1 MKNFEV
7 YLKNPKTF
15 ELLNN
20 GVSKVTE
27 MTGDQDQLKTLRFEL
42 ETFVCDGEYARGIER
57 ILSAYL
63 SGLNKPEQQAAWVS
77 GFFGSGKSHL
87 VKMLRYLWVDF
98 TFPDGA
104 SARSIVNLPS
114 SVHDLFVE
122 LTNRGR
128 MYGGLRAAA
137 GTLGDGSMENVRLA
151 FLQLIFRAA
160 SLPENI
166 AAARFVIW
174 LREKGI
180 FDSIVASLSARNLS
194 PEKEFRNFFVSTLL
208 AESLVQADASFGTP
222 QNAQAAIRTQFP
234 IKTTPTVDETVDLI
248 RSIFGDNGR
257 MPLTLLVVDEIQ
269 QYIGDRV
276 QQAMDVQQI
285 AEHCATDFHSRL
297 LLVGT
302 GQSALA
308 ATPNLQRL
316 QARFTVKVPLSDSDV
331 ENVIRKTV
339 LAKKPEKLA
348 DIQKVIDAHQGEI
361 SRHLHNT
368 RLATMSS
375 DAAIYAADYP
385 LLPVRL
391 RFWEKVLRNVDA
403 SGTTAQ
409 LRTQLGIVFDAAR
422 ATSDQ
427 SLGHVVPGD
436 FIYDQKASDLLN
448 TGILPR
454 QYHETI
460 MALRDNTP
468 EGTLKSR
475 LCALMFL
482 IAQLPRTGGA
492 DDGVRSDTDT
502 LADLLIQD
510 LQKDSASLRK
520 DIPTLLDE
528 LVTQGKAMLV
538 ENEYR
543 LQTPEGADWL
553 HDFKTRRNRIL
564 NDEPRIGTAR
574 EQELQTA
581 LGKALRPLV
590 LSQGVSRQPRDMEL
604 VLSSAMPAQ
613 PAQKLVLWV
622 RHGWADQEKTVLTDA
637 RTAGNESPMLFCF
650 LPRSA
655 VHEDLR
661 QNLASSLA
669 AGETLE
675 HKGTPNGPEAIEA
688 CNAIKTQQQL
698 ADLEVQKYLRQILA
712 EAKVFQGG
720 GSEGSGVELVDKVS
734 DAAKDALQR
743 LFPRFNEADSA
754 NWGQVLQGARS
765 GNVGALQAVNY
776 RGETDRHPACKQI
789 YDLIG
794 PGKKGKDVRDNF
806 KGEPFGWPQD
816 AIDAALVMLT
826 LSGNLRASINGQPA
840 TAAALNQTQISGA
853 VFYVDV
859 PPLTVTQRLD
869 LKALF
874 QKLDVSTPSGQE
886 PAAAA
891 AFLEKLLVLADGAG
905 GDSPKPEKPDISSIK
920 DLQGLSGNAQLAAI
934 HDRKDGISES
944 IILWGKAKAEIA
956 KRHPCW
962 QRLQDLHALAV
973 GLPEAAEI
981 GQSLEAI
988 MASRGLLLEPD
999 PVPPLIKKLLEAL
1012 RRTLNGI
1019 QTSLVETY
1027 QREMI
1032 ALEANS
1038 IWQRLEKETQ
1048 HALIERFQLQPPTPI
1063 KLASEADI
1071 LAALKESSLNGRRT
1085 LVEAMPQRFQKALE
1099 EAARLLEPKATRV
1112 ALPAATIHDEKELDT
1127 WIDEVRDTI
1136 KDYLKEG
1143 PVIL

>member
-160 SLPENI
+160 GLPENI

-194 PEKEFRNFFVSTLL
+194 PEKEFRNFFVSTPL

-248 RSIFGDNGR
+248 RSIFGDNDR
-257 MPLTLLVVDEIQ
+257 MPLTLLVVDEVQ

-375 DAAIYAADYP
+375 DAAVYAADYP

-510 LQKDSASLRK
+510 HFR
-520 DIPTLLDE
+520 
-528 LVTQGKAMLV
+528 
-538 ENEYR
+538 
-543 LQTPEGADWL
+543 
-553 HDFKTRRNRIL
+553 
-564 NDEPRIGTAR
+564 
-574 EQELQTA
+574 
-581 LGKALRPLV
+581 
-590 LSQGVSRQPRDMEL
+590 
-604 VLSSAMPAQ
+604 
-613 PAQKLVLWV
+613 
-622 RHGWADQEKTVLTDA
+622 
-637 RTAGNESPMLFCF
+637 
-650 LPRSA
+650 
-655 VHEDLR
+655 
-661 QNLASSLA
+661 
-669 AGETLE
+669 
-675 HKGTPNGPEAIEA
+675 
-688 CNAIKTQQQL
+688 
-698 ADLEVQKYLRQILA
+698 
-712 EAKVFQGG
+712 
-720 GSEGSGVELVDKVS
+720 
-734 DAAKDALQR
+734 
-743 LFPRFNEADSA
+743 
-754 NWGQVLQGARS
+754 
-765 GNVGALQAVNY
+765 
-776 RGETDRHPACKQI
+776 
-789 YDLIG
+789 
-794 PGKKGKDVRDNF
+794 
-806 KGEPFGWPQD
+806 
-816 AIDAALVMLT
+816 
-826 LSGNLRASINGQPA
+826 
-840 TAAALNQTQISGA
+840 
-853 VFYVDV
+853 
-859 PPLTVTQRLD
+859 
-869 LKALF
+869 
-874 QKLDVSTPSGQE
+874 
-886 PAAAA
+886 
-891 AFLEKLLVLADGAG
+891 
-905 GDSPKPEKPDISSIK
+905 
-920 DLQGLSGNAQLAAI
+920 
-934 HDRKDGISES
+934 
-944 IILWGKAKAEIA
+944 
-956 KRHPCW
+956 
-962 QRLQDLHALAV
+962 
-973 GLPEAAEI
+973 
-981 GQSLEAI
+981 
-988 MASRGLLLEPD
+988 
-999 PVPPLIKKLLEAL
+999 
-1012 RRTLNGI
+1012 
-1019 QTSLVETY
+1019 
-1027 QREMI
+1027 
-1032 ALEANS
+1032 
-1038 IWQRLEKETQ
+1038 
-1048 HALIERFQLQPPTPI
+1048 
-1063 KLASEADI
+1063 
-1071 LAALKESSLNGRRT
+1071 
-1085 LVEAMPQRFQKALE
+1085 
-1099 EAARLLEPKATRV
+1099 
-1112 ALPAATIHDEKELDT
+1112 
-1127 WIDEVRDTI
+1127 
-1136 KDYLKEG
+1136 
-1143 PVIL
+1143 